1 MLGCGAILARNPR
14 NFGGPIFTIEGMSLM
29 NPWRGSK
36 RGLMSV
42 ISILRSNREREERKG
57 HISWFEASIY
67 SLGGDVS
74 DKVSKGTPI
83 PAWPISSRE
92 TRDIQT
98 SISSSV
104 EESPA
109 CNRLTKVSSS

>member
-1 MLGCGAILARNPR
+1 MLGCGAISVRNPR

-29 NPWRGSK
+29 NPWRGNES
-36 RGLMSV
+36 GLILASV
-42 ISILRSNREREERKG
+42 LFCTVTTKG
-57 HISWFEASIY
+57 KKQENTHAASIY

-74 DKVSKGTPI
+74 DKASKDMPI

-92 TRDIQT
+92 TRHDQT
-98 SISSSV
+98 SMSSS
-104 EESPA
+104 EESS